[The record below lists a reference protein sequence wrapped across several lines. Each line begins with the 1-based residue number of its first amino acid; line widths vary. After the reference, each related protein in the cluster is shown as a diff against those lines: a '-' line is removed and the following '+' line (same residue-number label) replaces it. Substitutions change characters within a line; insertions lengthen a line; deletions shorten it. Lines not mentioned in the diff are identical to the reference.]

1 MSRNLL
7 EIWRL
12 FFTSLTML
20 GYEAKASICF
30 AVKENLILYCHK
42 FAVLA
47 VAIIKK
53 HILITR
59 SVSQRTSL
67 EKEIVNFAVES
78 LVFQSR
84 LVNGAYSI

>member
-20 GYEAKASICF
+20 TYEAKASICS
-30 AVKENLILYCHK
+30 AIKENLILYCHK
-42 FAVLA
+42 FAALA
-47 VAIIKK
+47 VAVINK
-53 HILITR
+53 HILIAR

-67 EKEIVNFAVES
+67 EKEIVNFAVGPLVSKHS
-78 LVFQSR
+78 L
-84 LVNGAYSI
+84 